1 MSESPSDVV
10 DTARRLM
17 AAYQAGDAA
26 AFDALYAVLAPPLR
40 RYLTG
45 LTRDAVQAEDL
56 LQETFLRMHKVRHT
70 YDPTLPVGPWAYAIA
85 RHVFLMARRRALRA
99 REAPPVTDDHA
110 APTSSTAPSS
120 SPSSTVSG
128 TPAVASLDLA
138 RALDELPPDRRE
150 AVVLHHVWGFRFD
163 EIASRLGI
171 REGAARLRAHRG
183 IKSLRQF
190 FKRGTP

>member
-1 MSESPSDVV
+1 VSDSPSDVV
-10 DTARRLM
+10 ETARRLM
-17 AAYQAGDAA
+17 AAYQAGDPA

-110 APTSSTAPSS
+110 APASSTSAL
-120 SPSSTVSG
+120 SG
-128 TPAVASLDLA
+128 TPSVATYDLA

-190 FKRGTP
+190 FKRGEP

>member
-26 AFDALYAVLAPPLR
+26 AFDALYAVLAPALR

-99 REAPPVTDDHA
+99 REAPPLTDDHA
-110 APTSSTAPSS
+110 APVPMSTLP
-120 SPSSTVSG
+120 G
-128 TPAVASLDLA
+128 TPSVASYDLA
-138 RALDELPPDRRE
+138 RALEELPPDRRE

-183 IKSLRQF
+183 IKALRQF
-190 FKRGTP
+190 FQRGKP